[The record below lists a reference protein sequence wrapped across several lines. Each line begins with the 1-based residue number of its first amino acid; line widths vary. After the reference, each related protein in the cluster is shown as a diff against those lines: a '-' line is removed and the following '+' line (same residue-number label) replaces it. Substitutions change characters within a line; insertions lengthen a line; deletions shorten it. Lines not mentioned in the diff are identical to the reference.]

1 MQADRF
7 GNPIDPKV
15 GYARGSLLRGSADE
29 VRRLVQAGRLGADFI
44 ARQGADKVA
53 ICTGNLRRYQI
64 TADDLATHCE
74 EWLGPGVF
82 GEQLRQVAI
91 EHLGGQGHELV
102 AAVNRTSAGIIAT
115 VLALC
120 DGQDVISLV
129 PRGDRSHA
137 SVARG
142 ASLAGVAVHEVYDI
156 DGLTE
161 CLEVCQPRLLVVTTV
176 TSELAML
183 DDAVVHQAVALAHKA
198 NCKVFLDEA
207 YGARFRP
214 VLFNGAKSL
223 AYGADL
229 VITNADK
236 AGLSGP
242 RAGLLCGTAKALIP
256 VQAKA
261 SELGMEARAPIAVG
275 VMRSLQGFTP
285 ELLLQEVADGKQL
298 SQALIDKWGAEI
310 IQASPLGP
318 KIDEQDAM
326 QLVLNLAGI
335 SHCQWVP
342 AEITAVI
349 GMQMLA
355 HKGIVTVNT
364 HGQPG
369 GRVSIRLKPTSG
381 ALANAGGAQA
391 MTECLYE
398 AMQQTAQHI
407 NERDWFSR
415 WLFGEA

>member
-1 MQADRF
+1 MQEDRF
-7 GNPIDPKV
+7 GNPLDPKV

-29 VRRLVQAGRLGADFI
+29 VRRLVQAGRVGADFI
-44 ARQGADKVA
+44 ARHGSDKVA
-53 ICTGNLRRYQI
+53 ICTGNLRHYPVQE
-64 TADDLATHCE
+64 ADLSANCE
-74 EWLGPGVF
+74 EWLGPGLF

-91 EHLGGQGHELV
+91 DHLGGQGDELV
-102 AAVNRTSAGIIAT
+102 AAVNRTSAGIIASL
-115 VLALC
+115 LALC
-120 DGQDVISLV
+120 DGRDVVSLV
-129 PRGDRSHA
+129 PPGDRSHA

-142 ASLAGVAVHEVYDI
+142 ASLAGVAVHEVYDGQ
-156 DGLTE
+156 GLAQQ
-161 CLEVCQPRLLVVTTV
+161 LKASGPRLLIITTV

-183 DDAVVHQAVALAHKA
+183 SDELVYEAVALAQQG
-198 NCKVFLDEA
+198 NCKVLLDEA

-214 VLFNGAKSL
+214 VLFGGAKSL
-223 AYGADL
+223 EYGADL

-242 RAGLLCGTAKALIP
+242 RAGLLCGRAEALIP

-275 VMRSLQGFTP
+275 VLRSLQGFTP
-285 ELLLQEVADGKQL
+285 ELLLQEVEDGQQL
-298 SQALIDKWGAEI
+298 SQALVAKWGEQLV
-310 IQASPLGP
+310 QASPLGP

-326 QLVLNLAGI
+326 QLVLNVAGVEQ
-335 SHCQWVP
+335 CQWVP

-355 HKGIVTVNT
+355 HKGMVTVNT

-391 MTECLYE
+391 MADCLHE
-398 AMQQTAQHI
+398 AIKQTALHLHD
-407 NERDWFSR
+407 RDWFSR